1 MPAQTNVT
9 TSLLDALRRRGPST
23 AADLSRELGI
33 SQPTLSRRIADAG
46 EHVVRMGRARATRY
60 ALARD
65 VRGLGSRWPLYRID
79 TQGRPHRFAQLH
91 ALHND
96 HFYLETDHAPAW
108 LRGEFSRGL
117 FPGLPWFMDD
127 MRPQGFLGRA
137 FAQRHANELGL
148 RNELN
153 LWDAADTLT
162 ALLLRGDDAPGNFV
176 VSENALKHALET
188 QPRTVLAAQRN
199 QHYATFAQ
207 TAMQGDPV
215 GSSAAGEQPKFTT
228 RILEDDGSVRDV
240 IVKFTERL
248 DTGDGVARRWADL
261 LHAECLAA
269 RLLRAHGIEC
279 ALVDCIDVD
288 DRRYLESTR
297 FDRIGPHGRR
307 GFVTLAALDDTH
319 YGDRDDWAH
328 AAQRLQRDDW
338 ISPDDARQISLRWW
352 FGRLIANN
360 DMHFG
365 NLGFFLDDTLP
376 LRLAPSYDMLPMA
389 YRPRT
394 SGALPDH
401 VMEPPSPLPEFLD
414 VWREAASLAERYWR
428 TLAEE
433 PPVSAPFRDIA
444 GANAVRVREALKRFG

>member
-1 MPAQTNVT
+1 MVVA
-9 TSLLDALRRRGPST
+9 LLNTLRRRGPSA

-46 EHVVRMGRARATRY
+46 EHIVHMGRARATRY

-79 TQGRPHRFAQLH
+79 TQGRPHRFALLH

-127 MRPQGFLGRA
+127 MRAQGFLGRA

-176 VSENALKHALET
+176 VGENALKRALET
-188 QPRTVLAAQRN
+188 PPQTVDAAQRGSR
-199 QHYATFAQ
+199 YAELAQ
-207 TAMQGDPV
+207 AAMRGDPV
-215 GSSAAGEQPKFTT
+215 GSSAAGEQPKFAT
-228 RILEDDGSVRDV
+228 RILADDGSVRDA

-248 DTGDGVARRWADL
+248 DTGDAVARRWADL
-261 LHAECLAA
+261 LHAEYIAA
-269 RLLRAHGIEC
+269 RLMSAHGIEC
-279 ALVDCIDVD
+279 ALVDCIDAD
-288 DRRYLESTR
+288 DRRYLESIR
-297 FDRIGPHGRR
+297 FDRIGAHGRR
-307 GFVTLAALDDTH
+307 GFVTLAALDDAH
-319 YGDRDDWAH
+319 YGERDDWAH
-328 AAQRLQRDDW
+328 AALRLQRDDW
-338 ISPDDARQISLRWW
+338 ISPDDARQMSLRWW

-365 NLGFFLDDTLP
+365 NLGFFLDDALP
-376 LRLAPSYDMLPMA
+376 LLLAPSYDMLPMA
-389 YRPRT
+389 YRPKT
-394 SGALPDH
+394 SGALPGH
-401 VMEPPSPLPEFLD
+401 VTEPPSPLPEFLD
-414 VWREAASLAERYWR
+414 VWREAASLAEGYWC
-428 TLAEE
+428 TLAED
-433 PPVSAPFRDIA
+433 SRISSSFHDIA
-444 GANAVRVREALKRFG
+444 GANAARIRETLKRFG